1 MNSSALIRVIFITVL
16 ILIFQIFI
24 PEININGLEINPD
37 LIIILIAYFGYY
49 YGRLVAIII
58 GFLLGLIQD
67 FITQYELIGI
77 MAFSKSI
84 IGYILG
90 TMELYHSIWHRN
102 FRLFFIFITYLLHFF
117 IYYFFRFNGTTI
129 SAVLFFK
136 IILLQTILCF
146 LILFLFDRAIMK
158 NGITR

>member
-67 FITQYELIGI
+67 LITQYELIGI

-102 FRLFFIFITYLLHFF
+102 FRLYANHWL
-117 IYYFFRFNGTTI
+117 YSWY
-129 SAVLFFK
+129 
-136 IILLQTILCF
+136 
-146 LILFLFDRAIMK
+146 
-158 NGITR
+158 NGIISQYLA

>member
-16 ILIFQIFI
+16 ILILQIFI
-24 PEININGLEINPD
+24 PAININGLEINPD

-90 TMELYHSIWHRN
+90 TMELYHCIWHRN
-102 FRLFFIFITYLLHFF
+102 FRLFFIFIT
-117 IYYFFRFNGTTI
+117 
-129 SAVLFFK
+129 
-136 IILLQTILCF
+136 
-146 LILFLFDRAIMK
+146 
-158 NGITR
+158 